1 MILSTGV
8 LIHVPTEVTKHCRH
22 IRTTITVGL
31 ILIHH
36 EFGSKTLID
45 ELSAIGRCVS
55 CTKVRHFLTSVAA
68 DQISRTERGVYI
80 PTGLTGGAEHRI
92 VDAAINF
99 DQN

>member
-8 LIHVPTEVTKHCRH
+8 LIHVPTEFTKHCRH
-22 IRTTITVGL
+22 IHTTITVGL

-55 CTKVRHFLTSVAA
+55 CTKVSSHLWQQIRYQGQREVSTSQQASLEELNIELLM
-68 DQISRTERGVYI
+68 Q
-80 PTGLTGGAEHRI
+80 L
-92 VDAAINF
+92 
-99 DQN
+99 